1 MNRLRSAL
9 ALAAALAILVPSGA
23 ALAAKAYTTDTQELP
38 LRDTPSGTGKTLL
51 MVPPSSA
58 VELANPNSYTKVRYA
73 KPDGGIREG
82 WISSRFLSAQPPDSA
97 IAREFGAQNDELKQ
111 RLDELEKVNAALSQ
125 REKDLT
131 DKLTRLNTAYEELK
145 DGSANYVK
153 LKSEYD
159 AAKASL
165 ASAQENIQTMI
176 QENENLK
183 FSHGL
188 QWFAVGAGV
197 LLLGC
202 LLGWA
207 TGRRNKRKKG
217 SYYY

>member
-9 ALAAALAILVPSGA
+9 ALAAALAILVPAGA

-38 LRDTPSGTGKTLL
+38 LRDAPKSTGKAIF
-51 MVPPSSA
+51 MVPPSSV
-58 VELANPNSYTKVRYA
+58 VELVNPNGYTKVRYA

-82 WISSRFLSAQPPDSA
+82 WIASRFLSAQPPDSS
-97 IAREFGAQNDELKQ
+97 IAREFGSQNEELKQ
-111 RLDELEKVNAALSQ
+111 HLEELETGNATLSQ

-131 DKLTRLNTAYEELK
+131 DKLTRLNAAYEELK
-145 DGSANYVK
+145 GGSANYVK
-153 LKSEYD
+153 LKSDYD

-183 FSHGL
+183 FSRGL
-188 QWFAVGAGV
+188 QWFVVGAGV

-207 TGRRNKRKKG
+207 TGRRNKKKR